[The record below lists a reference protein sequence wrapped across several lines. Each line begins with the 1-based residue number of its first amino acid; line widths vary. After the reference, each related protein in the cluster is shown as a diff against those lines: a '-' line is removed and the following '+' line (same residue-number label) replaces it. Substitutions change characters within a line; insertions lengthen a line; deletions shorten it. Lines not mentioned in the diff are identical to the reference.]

1 MKNFDLAIIGG
12 GPGGY
17 VCAIK
22 AAQLGKK
29 VVCIDASEHLGGT
42 CLNRGCIP
50 SKALLHS
57 SYKYYEALNHFSH
70 LGINFERLTFSLD
83 EMMARKDR
91 IKDTLGKGIS
101 GLFKKNGVIHYNGL
115 ASFNSAKTLNVR
127 LKDGSNE
134 QIEAQNIVIAT
145 GSEPILLP
153 GIEVD
158 EEKIVTST
166 GALSI
171 STVPQRMVVLG
182 GGVIGLELGSV
193 WARLGSDV
201 TVVEYSSRILS
212 TMDSDI
218 SREVEK
224 ILLKQ
229 GMNFMHGAKAISALN
244 TQSGVKLQVEK
255 NGSLH
260 EIESD
265 VLLVAVG
272 RKAYTKGLAIENAG
286 VELDHK
292 GKIKIDANFQT
303 TTPGIYAIGDV
314 VHGPMLAHKAEEDG
328 IAVAEIIS
336 GQAGHVNYGALPSVI
351 YIHPEVASV
360 GKSEDEL
367 IESGVEYKIGKF
379 PFLANSRARTNNET
393 DGFVKILACRRTDA
407 ILGAHIVGYTAGDMI
422 SELAM
427 SIEFKVSSEDI
438 ARISH
443 SHPGFSE
450 AIKEAAL
457 ATFAK
462 AIHI

>member
-29 VVCIDASEHLGGT
+29 VVCIDASERLGGT

-57 SYKYYEALNHFSH
+57 SYKYYDALNHFNH
-70 LGINFERLTFSLD
+70 FGISFEKISFSLD
-83 EMMARKDR
+83 EMMARKER

-101 GLFKKNGVIHYNGL
+101 GLFKKNGIVHYNGI
-115 ASFNSAKTLNVR
+115 ASFNSANTLNIR
-127 LKDGSNE
+127 LKDGADE
-134 QIEAQNIVIAT
+134 TIEAKNIVIAT

-166 GALSI
+166 GALSLN
-171 STVPQRMVVLG
+171 TVPQRMVVLG

-193 WARLGSDV
+193 WARLGSEV
-201 TVVEYSSRILS
+201 TIVEYSSRVLS

-229 GMNFMHGAKAISALN
+229 GINFMHGAKAISASN
-244 TQSGVKLQVEK
+244 TQNGVVLKIER
-255 NGSLH
+255 NGALH

-265 VLLVAVG
+265 ILLVSVG
-272 RKAYTKGLAIENAG
+272 RKAYTRGLAIEKAG
-286 VELDHK
+286 IELDHK
-292 GKIKIDANFQT
+292 GKIKIDSNFQT
-303 TTPGIYAIGDV
+303 SVPGIYAIGDV

-336 GQAGHVNYGALPSVI
+336 GQAGHVNYNAVPSVI

-367 IESGVEYKIGKF
+367 IESGVEYKVGKF
-379 PFLANSRARTNNET
+379 PFIANSRARTNDET
-393 DGFVKILACRRTDA
+393 DGFVKILACKHTDT
-407 ILGAHIVGYTAGDMI
+407 ILGAHIVGTAAGDMI

-427 SIEFKVSSEDI
+427 SIEFKASSEDI

-450 AIKEAAL
+450 AIKEAAF